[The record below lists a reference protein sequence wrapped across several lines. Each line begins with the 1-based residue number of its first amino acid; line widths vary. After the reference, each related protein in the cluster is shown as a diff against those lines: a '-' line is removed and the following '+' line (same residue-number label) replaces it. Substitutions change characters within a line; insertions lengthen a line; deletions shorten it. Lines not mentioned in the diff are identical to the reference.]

1 MVFVILQEIKHIFVE
16 INFNMKIAVSFDF
29 IIISENVH
37 KHCYNLKINK
47 TNINIKRFIK
57 NYELNHFL

>member
-1 MVFVILQEIKHIFVE
+1 MANRNSKAMMFFCHFRRKNIFVE

-37 KHCYNLKINK
+37 KHCYNLKTNK
-47 TNINIKRFIK
+47 TNINII
-57 NYELNHFL
+57 

>member
-1 MVFVILQEIKHIFVE
+1 MANRNSKAMMFFCHFKRKKNIFVE

-29 IIISENVH
+29 IIKSENVH

-47 TNINIKRFIK
+47 TNINII
-57 NYELNHFL
+57 